1 VVGAVALA
9 STGEIVPATETIR
22 EELEAREAATLSPHA
37 ALSGASRGRRQAED
51 PDPIRTCFQRDRDR
65 IVHSKAF
72 RRLMH
77 KTQVFLSP
85 LGDHYRTR
93 MTHSLEVMQ
102 LSRSIARG
110 LSLNEDLAEAIA
122 LGHDLGHS
130 PFGHAGEAA
139 LTQAWSDV
147 EPGARFIHSQQ
158 SLRVVMYLE
167 RRGEKVGLN
176 LTEEVLDGIGKH
188 SKNKGELAG
197 WQDLPFTLEGQIVRY
212 SDRLAYINH
221 DIDDAVRAGVIAEG
235 DLPKKA
241 VETLGK
247 RGPIRIETVV
257 QDMIAQCRGKNEIRL
272 SEPVLEAVESIK
284 EFMFRNV
291 YLNEAAKTEEPKAQN
306 IVKRLFAH
314 YMEHPEQLPP
324 EFTQGLPAE
333 DTPARRVCDYI
344 AGFTD
349 RFAIK
354 KFREL
359 FVDPLEAQVP
369 KEWDV

>member
-1 VVGAVALA
+1 MP
-9 STGEIVPATETIR
+9 TTNTIR
-22 EELEAREAATLSPHA
+22 EELEAREAATLSQFA
-37 ALSGASRGRRQAED
+37 ALSKNSRGRRVAEE

-65 IVHSKAF
+65 IIHSKAF

-93 MTHSLEVMQ
+93 LTHSIEVMQ

-110 LSLNEDLAEAIA
+110 LGLNEDLAEAIA

-130 PFGHAGEAA
+130 PFGHAGESA
-139 LTQAWSDV
+139 LTEAWSAF
-147 EPGARFIHSQQ
+147 EPGAKFIHSQQ
-158 SLRVVMYLE
+158 SLRVVMFLE
-167 RRGEKVGLN
+167 RRGDKIGLN

-188 SKNKGELAG
+188 SKNKGALAG

-221 DIDDAVRAGVIAEG
+221 DIDDAIRAGVIKED
-235 DLPKKA
+235 DLPGKA
-241 VETLGK
+241 VETLGE
-247 RGPIRIETVV
+247 RGTIRIETLV
-257 QDMIAQCRGKNEIRL
+257 QDMISQCRGKNEIRL
-272 SEPVLEAVESIK
+272 SDPVLEAVESIK

-291 YLNEAAKTEEPKAQN
+291 YLNDAAKLEEPKAQN
-306 IVKRLFAH
+306 IVKRLFDH
-314 YMEHPEQLPP
+314 YMNHPEELPA
-324 EFTQGLPAE
+324 EFTQGLPA
-333 DTPARRVCDYI
+333 DDSPGRRVCDYL

-359 FVDPLEAQVP
+359 FVDPIVSQVP

>member
-1 VVGAVALA
+1 MP
-9 STGEIVPATETIR
+9 TTNTIR
-22 EELEAREAATLSPHA
+22 EELEAREAATLSPYA
-37 ALSGASRGRRQAED
+37 ALSKNSRGRRVADE

-65 IVHSKAF
+65 IIHSKAF

-93 MTHSLEVMQ
+93 LTHSIEVMQ

-110 LSLNEDLAEAIA
+110 LGLNEDLAEAIA

-139 LTQAWSDV
+139 LTEAWSSY
-147 EPGARFIHSQQ
+147 EPGAKFIHSQQ
-158 SLRVVMYLE
+158 SLRVVMFLE
-167 RRGEKVGLN
+167 RRGDKIGLN

-188 SKNKGELAG
+188 SKNKGGLAG
-197 WQDLPFTLEGQIVRY
+197 WKDLPFTLEGQIVRY
-212 SDRLAYINH
+212 CDRLAYINH
-221 DIDDAVRAGVIAEG
+221 DIDDAIRAGVIKED
-235 DLPKKA
+235 DLPRKA
-241 VETLGK
+241 VETLGE
-247 RGPIRIETVV
+247 RGTIRIETLV
-257 QDMIAQCRGKNEIRL
+257 QDMISECRGKNEIRL
-272 SEPVLEAVESIK
+272 SDPILEAVESIK

-291 YLNEAAKTEEPKAQN
+291 YLNDAAKLEEPKAQN
-306 IVKRLFAH
+306 IVMRLFDH
-314 YMEHPEQLPP
+314 YMRHPEELPL
-324 EFTQGLPAE
+324 EFTQGLPA
-333 DTPARRVCDYI
+333 DDSPGRRVCDYL

-359 FVDPLEAQVP
+359 YVDPLEALVP

>member
-1 VVGAVALA
+1 MP
-9 STGEIVPATETIR
+9 TTNTIR
-22 EELEAREAATLSPHA
+22 EELEAREAETLSQYA
-37 ALSGASRGRRQAED
+37 ALSKNSRGRRAAED
-51 PDPIRTCFQRDRDR
+51 PDPMRTCFQRDRDR
-65 IVHSKAF
+65 IIHSKAF

-93 MTHSLEVMQ
+93 LTHSIEVMQ

-110 LSLNEDLAEAIA
+110 LTLNEDLAEAIA

-139 LTQAWSDV
+139 LTEAWSAH
-147 EPGARFIHSQQ
+147 EPGAKFVHSQQ
-158 SLRVVMYLE
+158 SLRVVMFLE
-167 RRGEKVGLN
+167 RRGDKIGLN
-176 LTEEVLDGIGKH
+176 LSEEVLDGIGKH
-188 SKNKGELAG
+188 SKNKGALAG

-212 SDRLAYINH
+212 CDRLAYINH
-221 DIDDAVRAGVIAEG
+221 DIDDAIRAGVIAERE
-235 DLPKKA
+235 LPRKA
-241 VETLGK
+241 VETLGD
-247 RGPIRIETVV
+247 RGSIRIGTVV
-257 QDMIAQCRGKNEIRL
+257 SDMIAQCRGKNEIRL
-272 SEPVLEAVESIK
+272 SDPVLEAVETIK

-291 YLNEAAKTEEPKAQN
+291 YLNDAAKLEEPKAQN
-306 IVKRLFAH
+306 IVKRLFER
-314 YMEHPEQLPP
+314 YLQHPEELPP
-324 EFTQGLPAE
+324 EFTQGLPP
-333 DTPARRVCDYI
+333 DDSPGRRVCDYI

-359 FVDPLEAQVP
+359 FVDPLESLVP

>member
-1 VVGAVALA
+1 MP
-9 STGEIVPATETIR
+9 TTHTIR

-37 ALSGASRGRRQAED
+37 ALSAKSRGRRQPED

-93 MTHSLEVMQ
+93 LTHSIEVMQ

-110 LSLNEDLAEAIA
+110 LNLNEDLAEAIA

-130 PFGHAGEAA
+130 PFGHAGEEA
-139 LTQAWSDV
+139 LTQAWSAY
-147 EPGARFIHSQQ
+147 EPGAKFVHSEQ
-158 SLRVVMYLE
+158 SLRVVMFLE

-176 LTEEVLDGIGKH
+176 LTEEVLDGIAKH
-188 SKNKGELAG
+188 SKHKGALAG

-212 SDRLAYINH
+212 CDRLAYINH
-221 DIDDAVRAGVIAEG
+221 DIDDAIRAGVIRDE
-235 DLPKKA
+235 DLPRKA
-241 VETLGK
+241 VDLLGE
-247 RGPIRIETVV
+247 RGSLRIETVV
-257 QDMIAQCRGKNEIRL
+257 QDMILQCRGKNEIRL
-272 SEPVLEAVESIK
+272 SDPVLEAVETIK
-284 EFMFRNV
+284 EFMFKRV
-291 YLNEAAKTEEPKAQN
+291 YLNDAAKTEEPKAQN

-314 YMEHPEQLPP
+314 YMEHPDQLPV
-324 EFTQGLPAE
+324 EFSQGLPS
-333 DTPARRVCDYI
+333 DDSPGRRVCDYI

-359 FVDPLEAQVP
+359 YVDPLIEQLP